1 MSKYSVNLDDV
12 RAAKPRVNRVT
23 SFFSVLS
30 LLVLGVL
37 LGRETHRYEVQH
49 VDDTRIRQLIEALEK
64 KPTLIQMHPVLP
76 IPVPVP
82 VRPRESAPQL
92 RDNNLTAARGVL

>member
-12 RAAKPRVNRVT
+12 KAAKPRVNRAT

-30 LLVLGVL
+30 LLALGVL

-64 KPTLIQMHPVLP
+64 KPTLIQMQPILP
-76 IPVPVP
+76 IPVP
-82 VRPRESAPQL
+82 VRPRESTPQPS
-92 RDNNLTAARGVL
+92 DNNFTASRGVL

>member
-30 LLVLGVL
+30 FQDNQTG
-37 LGRETHRYEVQH
+37 
-49 VDDTRIRQLIEALEK
+49 EK
-64 KPTLIQMHPVLP
+64 
-76 IPVPVP
+76 
-82 VRPRESAPQL
+82 S
-92 RDNNLTAARGVL
+92 